1 MNRLEQIQGALE
13 DADFTYT
20 LSLISGKFK
29 MMALYCLA
37 EYGVVRFNEMK
48 RILPYISFKML
59 STTLK
64 ELEANQLVHRK
75 EFMEIPPRV
84 EYSLTERGKSLLPL
98 LDDMSRWGKEHRKD
112 GKEQTP

>member
-1 MNRLEQIQGALE
+1 MDRLEQIQGALE
-13 DADFTYT
+13 NADSTYT
-20 LSLISGKFK
+20 LSCISGKYK
-29 MMALYCLA
+29 IMVIYCLA
-37 EYGVVRFNEMK
+37 EYSVVRFNEMK

-64 ELEANQLVHRK
+64 ELEADKLVHRK

-84 EYSLTERGKSLLPL
+84 EYRLTEQGKSLLPL
-98 LDDMSRWGKEHRKD
+98 LYSMSQWGKEHRED